1 MTDLLL
7 TSTVMAVVYAITV
20 PPQSV
25 VTLLA
30 TGETAK
36 NPAVSTLPTH
46 LTTHAPAKGVGEV
59 TDQVTDLPL
68 TLY

>member
-1 MTDLLL
+1 MTDLLV
-7 TSTVMAVVYAITV
+7 TSTVMAVVYSNTV

-25 VTLLA
+25 VTLLETA
-30 TGETAK
+30 VTAK
-36 NPAVSTLPTH
+36 NPAVSVLPTH

-59 TDQVTDLPL
+59 TDQTTYLPL